1 MIMPMGGLA
10 KAQLFIPVIVGFVFT
25 LILLLTLYLVHE
37 LVSPILIAQSTSYLF
52 TVSSIIGSIIGVVM
66 SYAIQ
71 YFGGVLGWIMTGIL
85 IIMSSFIY
93 KILKITL

>member
-1 MIMPMGGLA
+1 M
-10 KAQLFIPVIVGFVFT
+10 IVGFIFT

-71 YFGGVLGWIMTGIL
+71 YLGVLGWVMTGVL
-85 IIMSSFIY
+85 IVMSAFIY

>member
-1 MIMPMGGLA
+1 MPMGGLA